1 MDGRFMKCNDHNSLS
16 DKYNLSRFVTAQ
28 DAVYEGVLAE
38 IRQGMKRSHWMWFV
52 FPQIDGLGQSSTAR
66 FYAIKDADEAT
77 AYLNHPVLGE
87 RLRECCRALLA
98 LEGRT
103 ASEIFGFPD
112 DLKLKSSMTLF
123 AEVASDS
130 VIFRNVL
137 EKYYAGT
144 KDERTLELLANT
156 G

>member
-1 MDGRFMKCNDHNSLS
+1 
-16 DKYNLSRFVTAQ
+16 
-28 DAVYEGVLAE
+28 
-38 IRQGMKRSHWMWFV
+38 
-52 FPQIDGLGQSSTAR
+52 
-66 FYAIKDADEAT
+66 
-77 AYLNHPVLGE
+77 
-87 RLRECCRALLA
+87 LRECCGALLA

-103 ASEIFGFPD
+103 VSEIFGFPD